1 MRLLFAAGFLLSGP
15 MLRAEPPAIFVGATL
30 IDGSGQPP
38 VENATLVIQDGRIVA
53 AGKADA
59 APYAKQENAKVID
72 CSGQTIMP
80 ALISDHS
87 HLGVVKD
94 GKISSE
100 NYTAE
105 NIEAALRQYE
115 GYGVTTVL
123 SLGVNKDLLYGWR
136 ARQRAGEFSGAEV
149 FTADRG
155 LGVQRAAPPIP
166 VGEDQI
172 ARPKTPEEARTIV
185 REMAARHP
193 GHH

>member
-1 MRLLFAAGFLLSGP
+1 
-15 MLRAEPPAIFVGATL
+15 
-30 IDGSGQPP
+30 
-38 VENATLVIQDGRIVA
+38 
-53 AGKADA
+53 
-59 APYAKQENAKVID
+59 
-72 CSGQTIMP
+72 MP

-87 HLGVVKD
+87 HHGVVKD

-105 NIEAALRQYE
+105 NIEAAPRQYE

-136 ARQRAGEFSGAEV
+136 ARQRAGEFSSAEV

-155 LGVQRAAPPIP
+155 LGVRRAAPPIP

-172 ARPKTPEEARTIV
+172 ARPKTPEEACTIV

-193 GHH
+193 DIIKIWVDDFFGATEPKMPPEIRCRYRRGS